1 MAFQVGDRVGDYEII
16 GVLGTGGMGQVYKV
30 RNVISERVEAMKV
43 LLPNLEHD
51 PALADRFL
59 REIKVLAALDHP
71 NIAALRTAF
80 RSGNQLVMVMEF
92 IEGVSLDERLREGPI
107 PVAEAIRYFCQALDA
122 LDYAHSR
129 GVIHRDIKP
138 ANIMVT
144 RDGVVKLMDFGIAKA
159 AGDRQLTRTG
169 TTMGSLY
176 YMSPEQVTGSSLDP
190 RSDIYSMGVALYE
203 VLTGTR
209 PFKGDS
215 EFSIMAAHIE
225 GQAVP
230 PIEVNPLLGPLL
242 NDIIMTAIAK
252 DPAKRFQSAKAFRT
266 ALEQAGQSLGV
277 AAAPLS
283 ATGPMATA
291 VSAAPQ
297 GAPAAPPQPAPPAA
311 APPPPPPPASAAA
324 PATPVAPPPAMA
336 PPPPPARSH
345 RGLYMA
351 LGAVLGLAVLALAAT
366 QLPRWLRT
374 RAQNPPAQEFATTP
388 GSPGEQAQQAA
399 QAEQGKAGQPGQ
411 ATPVEPEQQV
421 SGAGAQPPVQPPAS
435 EGAAPPPSPRVI
447 LPRSRIETGAARQ
460 SEVIPP
466 AARQAE
472 QQEPVAPPGAERPKP
487 PASTQVHQQLQDRMV
502 MLASRAGAVRSTLEN
517 LQRQQAAMGLGLRGD
532 MAAAW
537 KRMEYYMDQAE
548 AALNRGDVS
557 AAQRHMDAAEREI
570 DRLEA
575 FLGR

>member
-1 MAFQVGDRVGDYEII
+1 MAFQIGDRVGDYEII
-16 GVLGTGGMGQVYKV
+16 GVLGSGGMGQVYKV

-59 REIKVLAALDHP
+59 REIKVLATLDHP
-71 NIAALRTAF
+71 NIAALHTAF

-107 PVAEAIRYFCQALDA
+107 PIAEAIRYFCQALDA

-144 RDGVVKLMDFGIAKA
+144 RDGLVKLMDFGIAKA

-176 YMSPEQVTGSSLDP
+176 YMSPEQVTGGSLDA
-190 RSDIYSMGVALYE
+190 RSDIYSIGVALYE

-215 EFSIMAAHIE
+215 EFGIMAAHIE
-225 GQAVP
+225 GQVVP
-230 PIEVNPLLGPLL
+230 PIEVNPLLSPLL
-242 NDIIMTAIAK
+242 NEIIMTAIAK

-266 ALEQAGQSLGV
+266 ALEHAAQALGPV
-277 AAAPLS
+277 AVPFSATALGPAAPSSVSQGTAAMPPSAPTPPAAAAP
-283 ATGPMATA
+283 GP
-291 VSAAPQ
+291 
-297 GAPAAPPQPAPPAA
+297 PAAPPTAPAMPA
-311 APPPPPPPASAAA
+311 APPPVMTAPPPPA
-324 PATPVAPPPAMA
+324 PPPS
-336 PPPPPARSH
+336 ARSH

-351 LGAVLGLAVLALAAT
+351 LGAVIGLAVLALAVT
-366 QLPRWLRT
+366 QLPRWLRIG
-374 RAQNPPAQEFATTP
+374 AQSPAVPEATPIT
-388 GSPGEQAQQAA
+388 AQPREPAA
-399 QAEQGKAGQPGQ
+399 QAE
-411 ATPVEPEQQV
+411 
-421 SGAGAQPPVQPPAS
+421 
-435 EGAAPPPSPRVI
+435 PS
-447 LPRSRIETGAARQ
+447 RQ
-460 SEVIPP
+460 EKT
-466 AARQAE
+466 AQAE
-472 QQEPVAPPGAERPKP
+472 QVTPVQAAPSGPSEVGQPPSVPRTVPPRPRAETAGGVAPDEQ
-487 PASTQVHQQLQDRMV
+487 PASTRPSERQEPAGRPAAERREAAVSAQALQQAQDRMA
-502 MLASRAGAVRSTLEN
+502 MLASRAVAVRSSLEN
-517 LQRQQAAMGLGLRGD
+517 LQRRQAEMGLGLRGD
-532 MAAAW
+532 IAAAW

-548 AALNRGDVS
+548 AALHKSDVS
-557 AAQRHMDAAEREI
+557 TAQRHMDAAEREI